1 MVGPFW
7 YNLWLKIGVH
17 VLKEE
22 VASVYRG
29 ELVVCAVRMKPTCLE
44 GTPALLPGLD
54 LERSLNV

>member
-29 ELVVCAVRMKPTCLE
+29 ELVVCAV
-44 GTPALLPGLD
+44 
-54 LERSLNV
+54 